1 MSTKS
6 YKRGVTDTAHAFAE
20 FERKQSDAINFVR
33 ENFVEGIQQN
43 INDLCEHITEQE
55 KNALYKFSAPLDIR
69 DLDDHDKALIVGI
82 LYVLANDKYP
92 TEHQKHYI
100 QHLQKYIDVKEYPLG
115 IDISVIEDIDSI
127 TTQKMIFQVVIEYL
141 TLQNS
146 DAYDETDIQNVLLNS
161 FNISTNAKNE
171 IIERVEFVYKILG
184 NDGVSKKY
192 DIIDVN
198 ADKKVLLLNEKEKV
212 LTAIKELELRDLP
225 SCLGAKTYTS
235 DVIGEEF
242 STKSRCLD
250 VAKAE
255 VKKIY
260 NGAIDTFNPNS
271 NKSIAVDAFDT
282 IMCILNSSLEN
293 IRHSVSMF
301 PADIFES
308 KTIIDEL
315 LEIVDIET
323 FKKNLKAILKEELLQ
338 QRTYDTFASLS
349 SYISK
354 IELISDSDGGIMGA
368 LTAKWSCI
376 ALPEWEI
383 YEEADRLVKLYATS
397 VSGDINKMLTN
408 MTHKIEEALNKIQID

>member
-6 YKRGVTDTAHAFAE
+6 YKRGVADTAHAFAE
-20 FERKQSDAINFVR
+20 FEKKQADAINFVR

-55 KNALYKFSAPLDIR
+55 KNALYKFSTPLDIR
-69 DLDDHDKALIVGI
+69 DLGEHDKVLIVGI

-92 TEHQKHYI
+92 TEHQKCYI
-100 QHLQKYIDVKEYPLG
+100 QLLQKYIDVKEYPLG
-115 IDISVIEDIDSI
+115 IDMSVIENIDSI
-127 TTQKMIFQVVIEYL
+127 TTQKAIFQVVIEYL
-141 TLQNS
+141 ALQDS
-146 DAYDETDIQNVLLNS
+146 DVYDETNMQNDLLNS
-161 FNISTNAKNE
+161 FSISAKAKNE

-184 NDGVSKKY
+184 NDGISKKY

-198 ADKKVLLLNEKEKV
+198 ADKKVLFLNEKEKV
-212 LTAIKELELRDLP
+212 LTAIKELEIRDLP
-225 SCLGAKTYTS
+225 SCLGAKTYMS

-242 STKSRCLD
+242 STKSRFLD

-260 NGAIDTFNPNS
+260 NSAIDTFNPNS

-282 IMCILNSSLEN
+282 IMCRLNSSLEN

-308 KTIIDEL
+308 KAIIDEL
-315 LEIVDIET
+315 LEIVDIEI
-323 FKKNLKAILKEELLQ
+323 FKRNLKAILKEELLR
-338 QRTYDTFASLS
+338 QRAYDTFASLS

-354 IELISDSDGGIMGA
+354 IELFSDSDGGIMGA

-376 ALPEWEI
+376 ALPEGEI

-397 VSGDINKMLTN
+397 VSGDINKMITN

>member
-1 MSTKS
+1 MSIKS
-6 YKRGVTDTAHAFAE
+6 YKRGIADTAHAFAE
-20 FERKQSDAINFVR
+20 FERKQADAINFVR

-55 KNALYKFSAPLDIR
+55 KNALYNFPTPIDIR
-69 DLDDHDKALIVGI
+69 DLDDQDKVLIVGI

-92 TEHQKHYI
+92 TEHQKCYI
-100 QHLQKYIDVKEYPLG
+100 QLLQKYIDVKDYPLG
-115 IDISVIEDIDSI
+115 LDISVIEDIDSI

-141 TLQNS
+141 TLKNS
-146 DAYDETDIQNVLLNS
+146 DAYDETDIQNDLLNS
-161 FNISTNAKNE
+161 FSISTKAKSE

-184 NDGVSKKY
+184 NDGISKKY

-198 ADKKVLLLNEKEKV
+198 ADKKVLFLNEKEKV
-212 LTAIKELELRDLP
+212 LTATKELEIRDLP
-225 SCLGAKTYTS
+225 SCLGARTYS
-235 DVIGEEF
+235 SNFIGDEF
-242 STKSRCLD
+242 PTKSLCLE

-255 VKKIY
+255 VKIMY
-260 NGAIDTFNPNS
+260 DSAIATFNPNS
-271 NKSIAVDAFDT
+271 NKSIAVDAFDK
-282 IMCILNSSLEN
+282 IMRILEQPLEN

-301 PADIFES
+301 PTDIFES
-308 KTIIDEL
+308 KAIIDEL

-354 IELISDSDGGIMGA
+354 IELISDSDGGIMGT

-376 ALPEWEI
+376 SLPEREI
-383 YEEADRLVKLYATS
+383 YEEADHLVKLYATS
-397 VSGDINKMLTN
+397 VSGDINKMITN
-408 MTHKIEEALNKIQID
+408 MTHKIEEVLNKIQID